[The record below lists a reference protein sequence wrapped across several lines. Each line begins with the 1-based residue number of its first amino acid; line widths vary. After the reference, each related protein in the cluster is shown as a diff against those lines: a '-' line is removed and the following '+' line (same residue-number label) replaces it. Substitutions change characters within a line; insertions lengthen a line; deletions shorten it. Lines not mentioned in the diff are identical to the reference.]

1 MQWIYLN
8 IIEDE
13 KEEYN
18 KIEALQMYINPEM
31 FIRKKE
37 SEELGDFKKR
47 IEQTRLIYERNKEE
61 RFKKRKERLEREGIR
76 K

>member
-61 RFKKRKERLEREGIR
+61 RFKKRKERLERERIR

>member
-1 MQWIYLN
+1 
-8 IIEDE
+8 
-13 KEEYN
+13 
-18 KIEALQMYINPEM
+18 MYINPEM

-61 RFKKRKERLEREGIR
+61 RFKKRKERLERM
-76 K
+76 KK

>member
-1 MQWIYLN
+1 LQWIYLN

-61 RFKKRKERLEREGIR
+61 RFKKRKERLERERIR

>member
-61 RFKKRKERLEREGIR
+61 RFKKRKERLERM
-76 K
+76 KK

>member
-1 MQWIYLN
+1 LQWIYLN

-61 RFKKRKERLEREGIR
+61 RFKKRKERLERM
-76 K
+76 KK